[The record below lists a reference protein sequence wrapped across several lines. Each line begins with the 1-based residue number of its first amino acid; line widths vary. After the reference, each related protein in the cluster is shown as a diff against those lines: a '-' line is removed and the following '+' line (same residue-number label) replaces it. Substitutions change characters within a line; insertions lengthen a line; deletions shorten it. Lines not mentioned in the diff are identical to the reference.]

1 MKISKLLGE
10 RVESKP
16 TQTMARSH
24 EYLLRAGYIK
34 QMCNGIFSLLPP
46 AVRVQR
52 KIEKIIRE
60 EMNKVDGQEVLF
72 PVMMPKELWEE
83 SGRYTSIGQ
92 EMFRLKDRTGHD
104 MVLGM
109 THEEAAIH
117 IAKNTVKS
125 YDQLPFMIYQIQTKL
140 RDEARARAGLI
151 RTREFTMK
159 DAYSFHNSY
168 EDLQNYYDKMH
179 DAYERIFKRIGMKNV
194 VSVKSDSGMMGGNVN
209 HEFMLLNPI
218 GEDSIV
224 ICDKCGYR
232 ANNEV
237 ATAIIPKNEIETQ
250 ELCEVY
256 TGEKHTI
263 EEVCEQLNIK
273 SKQTCKAVC
282 YYAVNLKKYVVGF
295 IRGDLQ
301 VNETKLRNLAK
312 DEIVPVEIEEGC
324 ELIAGNIGP
333 KVFSENVLTFY
344 DASLKDGCFV
354 VGANKN
360 GYHFKGFTF
369 GRDFDAEFNDIAKV
383 EDGQI
388 CPNCKEGHVTISKGV
403 EVGQIF
409 QLDTKY
415 TKSMNMTIHNKN
427 GELFYPI
434 MGCYG
439 IGVGRAIACVAE
451 ESSDDLGLKWPIS
464 IAPWQVYLCPL
475 RVDDENIKKQADA
488 LYEKLLADGFEVL
501 YDDRNASAGIKLTDS
516 ELMGIPIRIVISP
529 RTFKED
535 KAEIKIRGE
544 QEASLLEL
552 KNLENKL
559 TEIIKDLN

>member
-10 RVESKP
+10 RIESKP
-16 TQTMARSH
+16 TQAMARGH
-24 EYLLRAGYIK
+24 EYLIRAGYIK

-83 SGRYTSIGQ
+83 SGRYSSIGQ

-117 IAKNTVKS
+117 IAKNTIKS

-168 EDLQNYYDKMH
+168 EDLQAYYDKMH
-179 DAYERIFKRIGMKNV
+179 AAYERIFKRIGMKNV

-224 ICDKCGYR
+224 ICDTCGYR

-237 ATAIIPKNEIETQ
+237 ATAIIPRFESENQ

-263 EEVCEQLNIK
+263 EEVCKQLNIK
-273 SKQTCKAVC
+273 SEQTCKAVC

-312 DEIVPVEIEEGC
+312 DEIVPVEIEEGS

-333 KVFSENVLTFY
+333 KSFSENVMAFY
-344 DASLKDGCFV
+344 DNSLEDGCFV
-354 VGANKN
+354 VGANKS

-369 GRDFDAEFNDIAKV
+369 GRDIQIQFNDIAKV
-383 EDGQI
+383 ENGQI
-388 CPNCKEGHVTISKGV
+388 CPNCKKGHVTISKGV

-427 GELFYPI
+427 GESFYPI

-451 ESSDDLGLKWPIS
+451 ESSDELGLKWPIA
-464 IAPWQVYLCPL
+464 IAPWHIYLCPL
-475 RVDDENIKKQADA
+475 RVDDGNVKKHADE
-488 LYEKLLADGFEVL
+488 LYEKLISDGFEVL

-516 ELMGIPIRIVISP
+516 ELIGIPIRVVISP
-529 RTFKED
+529 RTLKEN
-535 KAEIKIRGE
+535 KAEVKIRGA
-544 QEASLLEL
+544 QEACLIEL
-552 KNLENKL
+552 DQIENNLTK
-559 TEIIKDLN
+559 IIKDLD